1 MSLIWATLATL
12 ALILAVF
19 SIVDIVRR
27 RLGTGPTVAW
37 VLLVV
42 ILPFVGSV
50 VYWALRK
57 PEPEDVQRIA
67 DAERAREDE
76 ARRRSVDST
85 GLGR

>member
-1 MSLIWATLATL
+1 MSLVWFTIATL

-37 VLLVV
+37 VLFVL

-57 PEPEDVQRIA
+57 PEPEDVQHIA

-76 ARRRSVDST
+76 ARRRSVDGT